1 MNCISRWEKCISFVK
16 KNKGIVFLIRAICWF
31 LIGLLL
37 ELGTSIFVSKIMDSE
52 IIQDSANVFV
62 PVVYAII
69 LIAYFIKARK
79 VRPMLSLDNDMGAF
93 ATIIYMIIA
102 TFSDNFTATY
112 ITTPL
117 LERIIDD
124 NVLGW
129 ILGGGFLIL
138 GALLILVDRF
148 LIDPLYEQQN
158 ENVKFKYDIS
168 DWIGEKYNNNSDY
181 KNIFDN
187 SIGKARR
194 GLMARRAIG
203 LVIMLGFSAITLVMI
218 FML

>member
-31 LIGLLL
+31 CIGLLL

-117 LERIIDD
+117 QERIIGD

-129 ILGGGFLIL
+129 ILGGVFLIL
-138 GALLILVDRF
+138 GAVLILADRF

-168 DWIGEKYNNNSDY
+168 DWIGEKNNNSNY

-194 GLMARRAIG
+194 DLMARRAIG

>member
-31 LIGLLL
+31 CIGLLL
-37 ELGTSIFVSKIMDSE
+37 ELGTSIFVSKIMDSV
-52 IIQDSANVFV
+52 IIQESANVFV

-117 LERIIDD
+117 QERIIDD

-129 ILGGGFLIL
+129 ILGGVFLIL
-138 GALLILVDRF
+138 GAVLILADRF

-168 DWIGEKYNNNSDY
+168 DWIGEKNNNSNY

-194 GLMARRAIG
+194 DLMARRAIG

>member
-31 LIGLLL
+31 CIGLLL
-37 ELGTSIFVSKIMDSE
+37 ELGTSIFVSKIMQSQ

-117 LERIIDD
+117 QERIIDD

-129 ILGGGFLIL
+129 ILGGVFLIL
-138 GALLILVDRF
+138 GAVLILADRF

-168 DWIGEKYNNNSDY
+168 DWIGEKNNNSNY

-194 GLMARRAIG
+194 DLMARRAIG